1 MVSQWGLSLQP
12 ASSHLCSGL
21 QVGRLLQQLAM
32 TGSEEGDPR
41 TKSSLGKFD
50 KVRVD
55 PMSCEG
61 LCMESS
67 AKILVN
73 LTVLFI
79 KSYLS
84 VMYKLNIL
92 FNYAWFGCRGYSVG
106 SVAFKGRCHQRLL
119 MLTC

>member
-1 MVSQWGLSLQP
+1 MFYWGSTFVCLVRWCGYSYDTDVQSRMEMLSQWGLSLQP

-50 KVRVD
+50 KVRAD

-67 AKILVN
+67 AKI
-73 LTVLFI
+73 
-79 KSYLS
+79 
-84 VMYKLNIL
+84 
-92 FNYAWFGCRGYSVG
+92 
-106 SVAFKGRCHQRLL
+106 
-119 MLTC
+119 

>member
-1 MVSQWGLSLQP
+1 MLSQWGLSLQP
-12 ASSHLCSGL
+12 ASSHLCSGF

-50 KVRVD
+50 KVRAD
-55 PMSCEG
+55 PMSCKG

-79 KSYLS
+79 KAYLS
-84 VMYKLNIL
+84 VMCKLNIL
-92 FNYAWFGCRGYSVG
+92 FNYAWFGCRGYNVG
-106 SVAFKGRCHQRLL
+106 SVTFKGRCHQRLL